1 MNVGTKIRTILRIA
15 TTVNT
20 VCVMYTAL
28 IAQTHINALII
39 AWGVIAAV
47 ADIVVSAI
55 TTYYNN
61 DYTIIACEKTGEMRL
76 EKEQRNG
83 NITGENF
90 LNEGEPIDEEE
101 GE

>member
-1 MNVGTKIRTILRIA
+1 MNMGTKVRTILRIA

-28 IAQTHINALII
+28 IAQTQINALII
-39 AWGVIAAV
+39 GWAVLAAV

-61 DYTIIACEKTGEMRL
+61 DYTEIACETTGDMRQRKAEQKDGYKG
-76 EKEQRNG
+76 EKFYE
-83 NITGENF
+83 
-90 LNEGEPIDEEE
+90 
-101 GE
+101 

>member
-1 MNVGTKIRTILRIA
+1 MNKGTKVRTILRIA

-28 IAQTHINALII
+28 IAQTQINALII
-39 AWGVIAAV
+39 FWAVLAAV

-61 DYTIIACEKTGEMRL
+61 DYTEIACEKTGEMRQKKDEQKAGYKG
-76 EKEQRNG
+76 EKFYE
-83 NITGENF
+83 
-90 LNEGEPIDEEE
+90 
-101 GE
+101 

>member
-1 MNVGTKIRTILRIA
+1 MNMGTKVRTILRIA

-28 IAQTHINALII
+28 IAQTQINALII
-39 AWGVIAAV
+39 GWAVLAAV

-61 DYTIIACEKTGEMRL
+61 DYTEIACEKTGEMRQKKDEL
-76 EKEQRNG
+76 KAGYKGEKFYE
-83 NITGENF
+83 
-90 LNEGEPIDEEE
+90 
-101 GE
+101 